1 MSTDS
6 GSPAMVGPT
15 PRVRVQIDRADAPR
29 CGARVGDYVV
39 IDETGMSTNGKPFCP
54 NALAAVL
61 PCLGTRQMPLP
72 ADDWL
77 LRKPYFL
84 CPHVEENVVITL
96 MPEME
101 GSGTTGAA
109 S

>member
-6 GSPAMVGPT
+6 GSPMMVGPT
-15 PRVRVQIDRADAPR
+15 PRVRVVIDRADAPR
-29 CGARVGDYVV
+29 CGIRVGDHVV
-39 IDETGMSTNGKPFCP
+39 VDESGMSTNGKPFCP
-54 NALAAVL
+54 NALSAVL

-96 MPEME
+96 VPETDPP
-101 GSGTTGAA
+101 GTT